1 VSDDRPSRQP
11 VLVPLAQ
18 QPPYLTVRQAAGL
31 LCVSPWV
38 LYQAIRF
45 GDLPVIRWGRR
56 VVIDRDDLTTFV
68 EGKRDPGFARSAVAR
83 GLSTSAR
90 RG

>member
-1 VSDDRPSRQP
+1 MSHDRPSRQP

-18 QPPYLTVRQAAGL
+18 QPPYLSVRQAAGL
-31 LCVSPWV
+31 LGISSWV

-68 EGKRDPGFARSAVAR
+68 EGKRDPGFAQGVAAR
-83 GLSTSAR
+83 GLSPSAR